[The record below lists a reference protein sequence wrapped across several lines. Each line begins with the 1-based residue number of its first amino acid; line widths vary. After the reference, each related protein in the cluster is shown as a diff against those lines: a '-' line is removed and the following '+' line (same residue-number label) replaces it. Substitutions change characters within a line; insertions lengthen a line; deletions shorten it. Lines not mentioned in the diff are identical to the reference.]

1 MTLPGGGEL
10 WIILLIV
17 IILFGAK
24 KLPELA
30 NAMGKSIKEFRKGQ
44 DEASSDDEA
53 KSEDVAPEES

>member
-17 IILFGAK
+17 IVLFGAK

-44 DEASSDDEA
+44 AEASEEDDA
-53 KSEDVAPEES
+53 ASEDVSSEES

>member
-17 IILFGAK
+17 IVLFGAK

-44 DEASSDDEA
+44 AEASDEDDA
-53 KSEDVAPEES
+53 SEDMSSEES